1 MQTFNLEYFLD
12 RKLDLP
18 LNIFKT
24 KANAFCN
31 ARPMLLLSS
40 CLQNFTLQEN
50 RMHERQTFDWMNSI
64 KFKASLCQTLD
75 VSSSKRMNQC
85 ICYDFADRKIKAA
98 LIINQAYL
106 ACRRQ
111 ILRRFFSQQEKG
123 MKVKLSMGIIKS
135 NPKLPLRANIR
146 RV

>member
-18 LNIFKT
+18 LHSFKT

-31 ARPMLLLSS
+31 ERPMSLL
-40 CLQNFTLQEN
+40 FTKFYTARESN
-50 RMHERQTFDWMNSI
+50 DRQTFDWMMNSI

-75 VSSSKRMNQC
+75 VSNSKRIHQC

-98 LIINQAYL
+98 
-106 ACRRQ
+106 
-111 ILRRFFSQQEKG
+111 
-123 MKVKLSMGIIKS
+123 
-135 NPKLPLRANIR
+135 
-146 RV
+146 